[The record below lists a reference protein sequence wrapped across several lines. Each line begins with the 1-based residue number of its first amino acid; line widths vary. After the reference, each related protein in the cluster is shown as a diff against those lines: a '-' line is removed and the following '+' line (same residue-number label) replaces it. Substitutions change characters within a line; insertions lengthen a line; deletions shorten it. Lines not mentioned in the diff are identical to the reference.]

1 MKNQSFC
8 CPLLRRSPRR
18 RQVILTAGGTPVG
31 GYLPECM
38 VPESFDGLLLGGGGD
53 LDPIWYGEAN
63 WASTDRDPARDSV
76 EFRLVQKALLE
87 KRPILGICRG
97 IQILN
102 AFLGSSLIQD
112 LGTAHS
118 MVDGDYRLH
127 TVCTKKRVPACGAV
141 RRKSCSEQ
149 RSPPGNSPSGARL
162 YSNAVDV

>member
-1 MKNQSFC
+1 MRHEK
-8 CPLLRRSPRR
+8 PVILLSIAASKPQTY

-97 IQILN
+97 IQILH
-102 AFLGSSLIQD
+102 G
-112 LGTAHS
+112 GW
-118 MVDGDYRLH
+118 
-127 TVCTKKRVPACGAV
+127 
-141 RRKSCSEQ
+141 
-149 RSPPGNSPSGARL
+149 
-162 YSNAVDV
+162 